1 MCPPRA
7 AQSARLR
14 VTEPPSVDY
23 SRGVI
28 AVALELRPT
37 RRSHGEIPGRSHKDQ
52 MLAEDDNRMQ
62 SAALRPPDGN
72 EVPAAVQDPHRR
84 SLTERRN
91 P

>member
-1 MCPPRA
+1 
-7 AQSARLR
+7 
-14 VTEPPSVDY
+14 
-23 SRGVI
+23 
-28 AVALELRPT
+28 
-37 RRSHGEIPGRSHKDQ
+37 